1 MFNKILSGK
10 YISTLHNE
18 DLWGTKGFLLLNFHP
33 MIPHGSGRFHQSVR
47 PRVGLV
53 STKLI
58 WNSPTWMKVIYFFVV
73 RKALE
78 TNHHLR
84 MSFTCGQSCWS
95 KSEKFWKMSVSYFV
109 SRKNTMCI
117 SFLDPL
123 IPSHLVNTT
132 PSMTAH
138 FWAQLPARWTHQ
150 RGADRRCSTYAMAGI
165 SSELVNWNDAFAVC
179 SLQEMQQRVSLV
191 PKLWMSWMGPWTIS
205 LGPL

>member
-1 MFNKILSGK
+1 M
-10 YISTLHNE
+10 
-18 DLWGTKGFLLLNFHP
+18 
-33 MIPHGSGRFHQSVR
+33 V
-47 PRVGLV
+47 
-53 STKLI
+53 
-58 WNSPTWMKVIYFFVV
+58 
-73 RKALE
+73 
-78 TNHHLR
+78 NHVDPNL
-84 MSFTCGQSCWS
+84 
-95 KSEKFWKMSVSYFV
+95 KKFWKISVSYFV

-117 SFLDPL
+117 SFLYLYTQKSIHHPACKHTISNMERSDPL